1 MTTYLVCEKDERF
14 PFSAKP
20 DSPEAVAIEIAVAI
34 EHEYCEYQ
42 LVAYKADSNEA
53 LTARL
58 CDRAIYELDLDSDT
72 LNSWVEEGRLLSG
85 GYEQLDLRE
94 EFFHA
99 CNDIERKMSDLRR
112 ICNNSSYFDG
122 IDFDIDHYLDNA
134 ANEFFQ
140 DIEYSLQK
148 KFTNLYQFKALASNA

>member
-1 MTTYLVCEKDERF
+1 MTTYLVCEKDERY
-14 PFSAKP
+14 PFSANP
-20 DSPEAVAIEIAVAI
+20 DSPEAAAIEIAVAI

-58 CDRAIYELDLDSDT
+58 SDRAIYELDLDPNT
-72 LNSWVEEGRLLSG
+72 LKSWVEEGRFISG

-99 CNDIERKMSDLRR
+99 CNDIDRKMSDLNRL
-112 ICNNSSYFDG
+112 CSDSMYFDG

-134 ANEFFQ
+134 ANEFFK

-148 KFTNLYQFKALASNA
+148 RFTNLYQFKALASNA